1 MTLTKYLLLGA
12 AALALGACGDD
23 DDPTGTRGPTALVRF
38 VHAVP
43 DTMRVNAI
51 FVDDPIEN
59 LPNLHGISF
68 RSTSG
73 MYAQVEAG
81 ERSIRVFPDTTDAR
95 YSTQRLIDTTLTLT
109 AGQAYTLVYSGLAR
123 GNNDYLMVIEDE
135 RPVPGA
141 TAIAIRAMNF
151 QSTAVDV
158 HVAEEDDPDDPDDP
172 TPIEDPLISF
182 LGLGFRDASDWEE
195 IPALAAGLY
204 EFDVADAG
212 AAAADFSIAP
222 NVPGAAPTATVSAQ
236 AGVRRG
242 GSVLSAIVVPGALA
256 DAMAATFDAN
266 DVCTNC
272 TPSLILIRDNVPGT

>member
-1 MTLTKYLLLGA
+1 MNLNKYLSLGA
-12 AALALGACGDD
+12 VALALGACSDD
-23 DDPTGTRGPTALVRF
+23 DGPTGTRGPTALVRF

-51 FVDDPIEN
+51 FVDDPLEN

-68 RSTSG
+68 RNTSG
-73 MYAQVEAG
+73 MYQQVEAG

-95 YSTQRLIDTTLTLT
+95 YASQRLIDTTLTLA

-135 RPVPGA
+135 RPAPGA
-141 TAIAIRAMNF
+141 AAIAVRAMNF
-151 QSTAVDV
+151 QSTEVDV
-158 HVAEEDDPDDPDDP
+158 HVAEEGAADP
-172 TPIEDPLISF
+172 PIEDPLLSF
-182 LGLGFRDASDWEE
+182 LGLGFREASDWEE

-222 NVPGAAPTATVSAQ
+222 NVPGTAPTATISAQ

-256 DAMAATFDAN
+256 NSMAATFDAA

-272 TPSLILIRDNVPGT
+272 TPSLILVRDNVPGT